1 MLENMRS
8 FARVVET
15 GSFSE
20 AARRMRVSANVMS
33 HRIQILETHLGCRLF
48 NRTTRRMALT
58 EQGRV
63 YYDRVIEALQILD
76 EAEANIGEL
85 GKLPRG
91 VIRVGAPLGL
101 GRRLVGPVAA
111 LFQDTHPQ
119 IDVQLRLTERR
130 IDPVGEAID
139 LVLQFAELSDP
150 GMIMRKI
157 GDAQRL
163 LCAAPFYLARHGMPK
178 SIADLAR
185 HNCLLLRFPGSQEFR
200 WTLLRDGAEVSVPVS
215 GHLDADDGD
224 VLTGWALDGRG
235 IVLKPVFEVASHLAA
250 GRLVPVLPVCPPPPG
265 TLAVL
270 MPERRMVPLK
280 VRAFADLLVEHGR
293 RYLAGEAIEGGQG
306 AAPGE
311 VMAAEV

>member
-33 HRIQILETHLGCRLF
+33 HRIQILEAHLGCRLF

-111 LFQDTHPQ
+111 LFQDAHPQ
-119 IDVQLRLTERR
+119 VDVQLRLTERR
-130 IDPVGEAID
+130 IDPVAEAID

-157 GDAQRL
+157 GEAPRL
-163 LCAAPFYLARHGMPK
+163 LCASPAYLAQHGTPN

-200 WTLLRDGAEVSVPVS
+200 WTLTRDGAEVSVPVS

-224 VLTGWALDGRG
+224 VLTGWALAGRG
-235 IVLKPVFEVASHLAA
+235 IVLKPAFEVAQHLAE
-250 GRLVPVLPVCPPPPG
+250 GRLVPVLRACPPPPG
-265 TLAVL
+265 TLAAL
-270 MPERRMVPLK
+270 TPERRLLPVK
-280 VRAFADLLVEHGR
+280 VRAFADLLVEQGR
-293 RYLAGEAIEGGQG
+293 RYLAGEEIGGGQT
-306 AAPGE
+306 AAPGNGSE
-311 VMAAEV
+311 GLA